1 MAVARERM
9 LNRVRSALRS
19 NTAAP
24 VALPMPARFEIINS
38 EPLVDQFCREL
49 SLVGGT
55 AHRTESAAEVIKSI
69 EKLLPA
75 DEPFSVALSDGRA
88 VSASGLREWLTSRG
102 IEVLSTFS
110 EFQNGS
116 TQQEYVGRLLDVRIG
131 VTQADYA
138 IADTGTLV
146 LISGREQH
154 RLISLVPPVHVC
166 LLDPR
171 RILPTLASL
180 ISRLE
185 QRFVAEEITPQAV
198 TMITGPSRTADIE
211 HTLTMGVHGPVALH
225 VLISETLHG

>member
-1 MAVARERM
+1 M
-9 LNRVRSALRS
+9 LDCVRGALRS
-19 NTAAP
+19 NPAAP
-24 VALPMPARFEIINS
+24 VVLPSPARFETIDG
-38 EPLVDQFCREL
+38 EPLVDRFCREL
-49 SLVGGT
+49 NLVGGT
-55 AHRTESAAEVIKSI
+55 AHCTESAAEVIRLV

-75 DEPFSVALSDGRA
+75 DELVSVALSDGRA
-88 VSASGLREWLTSRG
+88 VKESGLREWLTSRG

-110 EFQNGS
+110 EFQTGS
-116 TQQEYVGRLLDVRIG
+116 NRQEYVRRLLDARIG

-154 RLISLVPPVHVC
+154 RLLSLVPAVHVC

-171 RILPTLASL
+171 KIVPTLASL
-180 ISRLE
+180 ISLLE
-185 QRFVAEEITPQAV
+185 QHFAAGEITPQAV

-225 VLISETLHG
+225 LLISETLTGLS